1 MLNEN
6 ANCFLTYYKSFFSVF
21 FFLEMNKYK
30 HCQND
35 LYNEN
40 QTQPLLMFF
49 VWALKSNFSET
60 AWSPPTGCLIYYFY
74 FLTLFEKSESVQN
87 IYSHNLILRV
97 SSRIIV
103 FRLHNGHFY
112 TFFHVISWFVNT
124 PCADPVSHWEWSKNW
139 KKQIMCLLFITTLH
153 NLVLLQRGMW
163 LLTDFFQ
170 TLTWILLQ
178 SISVL
183 HVTFSCIVMPCS
195 YVYMHA
201 RYDYHIMTILTIFG
215 RWRVFFSY
223 FFSNVTKYITNYHR
237 CINSSKAF
245 DYHVWINMAW
255 PWYEHGDP

>member
-1 MLNEN
+1 MRFDCLLNEN

-49 VWALKSNFSET
+49 VWALKSNFSEET

-112 TFFHVISWFVNT
+112 TFFMLFH
-124 PCADPVSHWEWSKNW
+124 D
-139 KKQIMCLLFITTLH
+139 LLIH
-153 NLVLLQRGMW
+153 LVLIPLVIENEVKTER
-163 LLTDFFQ
+163 
-170 TLTWILLQ
+170 
-178 SISVL
+178 
-183 HVTFSCIVMPCS
+183 
-195 YVYMHA
+195 
-201 RYDYHIMTILTIFG
+201 
-215 RWRVFFSY
+215 
-223 FFSNVTKYITNYHR
+223 NK
-237 CINSSKAF
+237 
-245 DYHVWINMAW
+245 
-255 PWYEHGDP
+255 